1 MYPGA
6 AQERV
11 AQPASRLSDKTPL
24 AEMARRF
31 GARLVAL
38 VALLSARAAGC
49 ARPPL
54 AARSRS
60 VDATAADATPLADA
74 ASLADWMASD
84 AAHVYPRTLH
94 DLTLPGTHDSGAY
107 FLTPQLMPGSRFP
120 TPWEAAAVALA
131 ERLDLPLDR
140 VITPW
145 ALTQTSSVAAQLRAG
160 YRYVDLR
167 AGWNGTRWCAHHA
180 EVGVEVTVI
189 LRDVAGFA
197 RAHPGEFVI
206 LQVSHLDGDPG
217 EERTRD
223 LAATVETELKG
234 TLVRPPADANANATD
249 PGGAVAPRLDRTV
262 GEMVGAGERVLV
274 VFGDGD
280 YARSRGF
287 TRGEKEKKTPP
298 SPFWPPWTLHNAY
311 ADSDDPSALD
321 AFARGAVASAGA
333 EGPEGALLKLSWT
346 LTTQTRTVLESAL
359 PGRPKSLRELAAR
372 IAPRLEPFAES
383 ARAAG
388 CRPGNV
394 LSVDF
399 AGEGANAVE
408 VARAANAMVPVGE
421 KCAWAAYGKVA
432 AVKRSA

>member
-1 MYPGA
+1 MADECTPGRPDLPD
-6 AQERV
+6 ERV
-11 AQPASRLSDKTPL
+11 QQPASRLSDKTPL

-38 VALLSARAAGC
+38 VALLSARVAGGARAAPRGPF
-49 ARPPL
+49 ALGRRDRGGRD
-54 AARSRS
+54 AARGRGVARGLDGLGRRARDTLGRS
-60 VDATAADATPLADA
+60 TT
-74 ASLADWMASD
+74 
-84 AAHVYPRTLH
+84 
-94 DLTLPGTHDSGAY
+94 LTLPRDARQRRV
-107 FLTPQLMPGSRFP
+107 LPDPQLMPGSRFP

-145 ALTQTSSVAAQLRAG
+145 ALTQTSSVAAQARAG

-189 LRDVAGFA
+189 LRDVAEFA

-287 TRGEKEKKTPP
+287 ARGEKKTPRRP
-298 SPFWPPWTLHNAY
+298 SGRPGRST
-311 ADSDDPSALD
+311 
-321 AFARGAVASAGA
+321 
-333 EGPEGALLKLSWT
+333 
-346 LTTQTRTVLESAL
+346 TRTRTRTTPRRSTRSPAVRLS
-359 PGRPKSLRELAAR
+359 RPR
-372 IAPRLEPFAES
+372 APRDPR
-383 ARAAG
+383 AR
-388 CRPGNV
+388 C
-394 LSVDF
+394 
-399 AGEGANAVE
+399 
-408 VARAANAMVPVGE
+408 
-421 KCAWAAYGKVA
+421 
-432 AVKRSA
+432 